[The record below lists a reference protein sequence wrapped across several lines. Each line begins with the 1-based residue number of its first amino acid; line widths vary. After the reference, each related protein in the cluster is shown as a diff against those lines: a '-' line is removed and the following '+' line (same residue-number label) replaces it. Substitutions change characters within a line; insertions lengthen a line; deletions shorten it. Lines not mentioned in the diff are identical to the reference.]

1 MSSRC
6 ITPPPPPPDIL
17 YLLKDTELLI
27 KQHWAIPPEVFSAL
41 SKKRCGWQQ
50 MFVDNF
56 PNFEYGGNM
65 ARDVTR
71 PLRLFMRLCFHEQ
84 VSKFMHYYKQKY
96 HRNQLY

>member
-1 MSSRC
+1 
-6 ITPPPPPPDIL
+6 
-17 YLLKDTELLI
+17 
-27 KQHWAIPPEVFSAL
+27 
-41 SKKRCGWQQ
+41 